1 MAENQLP
8 VDFEPHYALTELR
21 QQNDTLTGDMTV
33 LRLTIKGQKVG
44 RGPISGNLCLFS
56 KMVGIIPLLV
66 SL

>member
-8 VDFEPHYALTELR
+8 VDFEPHYAFTEIH

-44 RGPISGNLCLFS
+44 SGPISGNLCLFS
-56 KMVGIIPLLV
+56 KIVGIILLLV

>member
-33 LRLTIKGQKVG
+33 LRLSTIKGQKVAEAQFLE
-44 RGPISGNLCLFS
+44 ISASSPKWLE
-56 KMVGIIPLLV
+56 
-66 SL
+66 